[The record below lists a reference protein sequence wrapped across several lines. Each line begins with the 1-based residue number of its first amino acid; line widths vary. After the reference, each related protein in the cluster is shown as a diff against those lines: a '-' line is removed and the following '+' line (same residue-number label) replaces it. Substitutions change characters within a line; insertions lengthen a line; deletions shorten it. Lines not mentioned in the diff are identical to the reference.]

1 MFSTAKVNALAPT
14 TGTGNEKRRTL
25 RKSANLRAEPP
36 FIFFLIEEDKRM
48 LCLINPLKL
57 PRPERLD
64 QLILFF
70 LIKLGFCVRPSIY
83 MFITEP
89 AVPSKRILGLGSTL
103 YLSNMQRM
111 LNKSLSRFM
120 QSLPRVRQNRLRKEK
135 LCCQGATVR
144 RKSLIVNCNIAS
156 NVRIKNQMYQH
167 TCVQFAFLI
176 LSKATPSNVNEYK
189 K

>member
-64 QLILFF
+64 QLIWFF
-70 LIKLGFCVRPSIY
+70 SHQAGFLCATIH
-83 MFITEP
+83 
-89 AVPSKRILGLGSTL
+89 L
-103 YLSNMQRM
+103 YLHNRARCTKQTDIRPGFDAVSQQHPTHAQQ
-111 LNKSLSRFM
+111 KS
-120 QSLPRVRQNRLRKEK
+120 QSIHAESTSSTPKSFKKRKALLP
-135 LCCQGATVR
+135 G
-144 RKSLIVNCNIAS
+144 CNG
-156 NVRIKNQMYQH
+156 
-167 TCVQFAFLI
+167 T
-176 LSKATPSNVNEYK
+176 K
-189 K
+189 KKPHC

>member
-1 MFSTAKVNALAPT
+1 MCIYIFEAWIPALPPYWLANKLSSKLFSSAKRERETSLCFLR
-14 TGTGNEKRRTL
+14 EKWTRWH
-25 RKSANLRAEPP
+25 
-36 FIFFLIEEDKRM
+36 
-48 LCLINPLKL
+48 
-57 PRPERLD
+57 
-64 QLILFF
+64 
-70 LIKLGFCVRPSIY
+70 PSIY

-111 LNKSLSRFM
+111 LNNSLSRFI
-120 QSLPRVRQNRLRKEK
+120 QSLLRVRQNRLRKEK

-144 RKSLIVNCNIAS
+144 KKNLTVNCNIAS
-156 NVRIKNQMYQH
+156 NVRIKNQMFQY

-176 LSKATPSNVNEYK
+176 LSKATPSKVNEYK